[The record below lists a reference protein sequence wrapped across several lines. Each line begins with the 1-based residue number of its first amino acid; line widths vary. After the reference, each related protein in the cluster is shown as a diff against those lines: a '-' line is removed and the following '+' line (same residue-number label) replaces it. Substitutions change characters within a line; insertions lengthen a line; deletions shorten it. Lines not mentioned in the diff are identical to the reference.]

1 MYKSILALLCCGLAV
16 CLAFPGGYLAKG
28 GVIDFKKPLD
38 YMHMAKH
45 AGKMAWEHK
54 FEHESEIE
62 GLGLEEPRGA
72 RQAPYTPIFYTSSQG
87 LTPPAPGPAQPVYG
101 YFRSA

>member
-1 MYKSILALLCCGLAV
+1 MYKCILALACWGVAS

-28 GVIDFKKPLD
+28 GVVDFKRPLD

-54 FEHESEIE
+54 FEQESEIE
-62 GLGLEEPRGA
+62 GLGLHDPRGA
-72 RQAPYTPIFYTSSQG
+72 RQAVHTPVFYTSSQG
-87 LTPPAPGPAQPVYG
+87 LTPPAPAPQPVFG

>member
-1 MYKSILALLCCGLAV
+1 MYKCILALACWGVAS

-28 GVIDFKKPLD
+28 GVLDFQRPLD
-38 YMHMAKH
+38 YMQMAKH

-54 FEHESEIE
+54 FEEESEIE
-62 GLGLEEPRGA
+62 GLGLGPRGA
-72 RQAPYTPIFYTSSQG
+72 RQAAYTPVFYTSSQG
-87 LTPPAPGPAQPVYG
+87 LTPPAPAPQQPVFG